1 MDKHTP
7 PTFAAPSSIILQNVL
22 ALVDKKL
29 PKTKAKLVKP
39 FVLGLFSHI
48 SEDDLTQ
55 RNDNDMYGVA
65 ISLWNALNRA
75 QPSQDHVKVYN
86 PSLSRHG
93 WQSSHSI
100 IEIIVK
106 DMPFLVDSVQMA
118 LQRQGIIAHLLLHQP
133 MAITRS
139 QKGNVTQV
147 ASASEQ
153 SDKASLETVFL
164 IEIDRQ
170 SEEQQLDT
178 LAKELNSVMHDVT
191 LVVQGWQPM
200 QQQLKQVV
208 AELNEIKPEPGS
220 QIEEVSQFLT
230 WLANHN
236 LTLMGYR
243 HYQLK
248 AVKGDH
254 HLIADMDTSLG
265 LFQQPLQSQ
274 TLSLADLPA
283 PARQQIHSDKR
294 LVLTK
299 TEVKSR
305 VHRPAYIDH
314 IGIKQFNKQGK
325 VIGEHRFIGLYA
337 SSLYNTS
344 ASQIPLVSAKVGR
357 IMEQSALIKGSHAY
371 KALLNVL
378 ETYPRDELLQA
389 SESELLHTGTGVLQ
403 MQERDM
409 IRLFIRRD
417 TFGRYISCL
426 VYVTK
431 DRYNTALRVMTQ
443 DILARY
449 FNSQEPVEFNT
460 YFTEGVLART
470 EYLVRVRDFNQPID
484 IKEIENNLI
493 EAARSWEDKLQMAL
507 FANFG
512 EAKGNALVKRYAN
525 GFPRAYK
532 EDVLAGSAVADIEA
546 LECLNEKQSLQML
559 FYRAQEEL
567 SDSNKVKL
575 KLFHINEPIHLSDV
589 LPKLENMGLKIIGER
604 PYSVNMADGKIGWIL
619 EFLMTYEALESTSAS
634 KLNIDARQQ
643 DFQQAFAAVWFN
655 QLEDDGFNRLVL
667 GAGLTGRQIVI
678 IRAYAKYMRQ
688 TGTSF
693 SQQYIEQAF
702 NRYPDIAAALVHL
715 FATKFSPS
723 DAKTPANESDLAAL
737 TTRITAALD
746 DVVNLDDDRI
756 FRHFLEMM
764 NATVRTNFYQLTA
777 AGEPKA
783 YVSLKVRPSLIT
795 DMPKPLPAFEIFVYS
810 PEVEG
815 VHLRGGKVA
824 RGGLRWS
831 DRREDF
837 RTEVLGLVKAQQV
850 KNTVIVPVGAKGGF
864 VCKQPVSSQD
874 RGAWLAQGQ
883 ECYRTFIRALLDV
896 TDNIV
901 EGEVSSPTQV
911 VRYDDDD
918 PYLVVAADKGTA
930 TFSDIANEISEQYH
944 FWLADAFA
952 SGGSQGYDH
961 KKMGITAKGAWESV
975 KRHFKEMGINCQQTD
990 FTCVGIGDMAG
1001 DVFGNGMLLSKHIRL
1016 QGAFNHLHIFI
1027 DPAPDAASSWTERDR
1042 LFKLPG
1048 SSWQDYD
1055 TSLISPGGGIFSRS
1069 AKSIALSPQMQA
1081 MLATDMTAMAP
1092 NQLIKALLTMPV
1104 DLLWNGG
1111 IGTYVKARSE
1121 SDSQVGDR
1129 ANDGVRIDG
1138 EQLQAKVVGEGGNLG
1153 CTQLGRIEFAMQGG
1167 RIDTDFIDNVG
1178 GVDCSDNEVNIKI
1191 LLNGIVAQGELT
1203 TKQRNALLVK
1213 MTDNVTDIVLTNAY
1227 RQAQSLSVTQADAS
1241 GQLKEHIRFM
1251 QGLEKQQKLDRALE
1265 YLPADDELADRL
1277 STGQGLTRPELSVL
1291 LAYGKMVLKEL
1302 FVTPDISDD
1311 AYFIEQV
1318 RQVFPL
1324 PLQQHYQTDIQS
1336 HPLRAELI
1344 ATQLANQLVNDVGF
1358 NFVARMTDET
1368 GAAPAEIGMCYTI
1381 ARQVFD
1387 IPMLTEKI
1395 EALDNKVD
1403 AKVQLRMMQDMRRTL
1418 RRATRWFLR
1427 LRNRGLTLAQN
1438 IALYQPAYQA
1448 LNSQLDKVLNSDDV
1462 AVIKHRSKAY
1472 QDQGVPATLAT
1483 AIAQQ
1488 SFIFSVLDLA
1498 QIAEQQETDLLLAAN
1513 VYFNLGAKLELHW
1526 FLDQINL
1533 LAVDNH
1539 WQALARASFREELDW
1554 HQRTLAI
1561 TVLSTCDKAGF
1572 CNNIIDPWLESHEAL
1587 LERWYHMLADFKTS
1601 SNHEFAKFSVAL
1613 RELNLLNLNCMA
1625 EVEQS

>member
-1 MDKHTP
+1 MNR
-7 PTFAAPSSIILQNVL
+7 PTSPNLAAPSSIILQNVL

-29 PKTKAKLVKP
+29 PKTKAKLVRP

-48 SEDDLTQ
+48 SDDDLTQ

-65 ISLWNALNRA
+65 ISLWNALNRGNP
-75 QPSQDHVKVYN
+75 QQDYVKVYN

-139 QKGNVTQV
+139 AKGNVTAV

-153 SDKASLETVFL
+153 TDKASLETVFL

-170 SEEQQLDT
+170 SEEAQLDA
-178 LAKELNSVMHDVT
+178 LAKELNSVMQEVA
-191 LVVQGWQPM
+191 LVVQDWQPM
-200 QQQLKQVV
+200 QQQLQNVV
-208 AELNEIKPEPGS
+208 SELEAIKSDNPS
-220 QIEEVSQFLT
+220 QIQEVTEFLT
-230 WLANHN
+230 WLGNHN

-254 HLIADMDTSLG
+254 HLIAEMDTSLG

-274 TLSLADLPA
+274 TLSLAELPA
-283 PARQQIHSDKR
+283 AARQQIHSDKR

-314 IGIKQFNKQGK
+314 IGIKQFNKAGK

-337 SSLYNTS
+337 SSLYNAS
-344 ASQIPLVSAKVGR
+344 ASQIPLISAKLIR
-357 IMEQSALIKGSHAY
+357 IMEQSGLVKGSHAY

-378 ETYPRDELLQA
+378 ETYPRDELLQS
-389 SESELLHTGTGVLQ
+389 SESELLKTGTGVLQ

-431 DRYNTALRVMTQ
+431 DRYNTALRVVTQ
-443 DILARY
+443 EILARY

-470 EYLVRVRDFNQPID
+470 EYLVRVRDFERPID
-484 IKEIENNLI
+484 VKEIENNLI

-512 EAKGNALVKRYAN
+512 EAKGNTLVKRYAN

-546 LECLNEKQSLQML
+546 LERLNEQQSLQML
-559 FYRAQEEL
+559 FYRAQEEQA
-567 SDSNKVKL
+567 DSNRVKL

-604 PYSVNMADGKIGWIL
+604 PYAVNMADRKLGWIL
-619 EFLMTYEALESTSAS
+619 EFLMTYEATAS
-634 KLNIDARQQ
+634 NTALLDIDARQH
-643 DFQQAFAAVWFN
+643 DFQQAFAQVWFN
-655 QLEDDGFNRLVL
+655 HLEDDGFNRLVL
-667 GAGLTGRQIVI
+667 GAGLTGRQVVI

-702 NRYPDIAAALVHL
+702 NRYTHIAALLVQL
-715 FATKFSPS
+715 FETKFLPDSKPKP
-723 DAKTPANESDLAAL
+723 AKPEVLTAL
-737 TTRITAALD
+737 TDAIMLALD
-746 DVVNLDDDRI
+746 DVANLDDDRI
-756 FRHFLEMM
+756 FRHYLEMIS
-764 NATVRTNFYQLTA
+764 ATVRTNFYQTNDQ
-777 AGEPKA
+777 GEQKA
-783 YVSLKVRPSLIT
+783 YVSLKVRPGLIT

-864 VCKQPVSSQD
+864 VCKQALLSQD
-874 RGAWLAQGQ
+874 RSAWLAQGQ
-883 ECYRTFIRALLDV
+883 ACYRTFIRALLDV
-896 TDNIV
+896 TDNIL
-901 EGEVSSPTQV
+901 EGEIIPPPQV
-911 VRYDDDD
+911 VRYDEDD

-930 TFSDIANEISEQYH
+930 TFSDIANEISEQYQ
-944 FWLADAFA
+944 FWLGDAFA

-975 KRHFKEMGINCQQTD
+975 KRHFKEMGIDCQQTD

-1027 DPAPDAASSWTERDR
+1027 DPDPDAASSWQERDR
-1042 LFKLPG
+1042 LFNLPG
-1048 SSWQDYD
+1048 SSWQDYNKD
-1055 TSLISPGGGIFSRS
+1055 LISAGGGIFSRS
-1069 AKSIALSPQMQA
+1069 AKSITLSPEMQT
-1081 MLATDMTAMAP
+1081 MLGVTATAMAP
-1092 NQLIKALLTMPV
+1092 NQLIQALLTMPV

-1129 ANDGVRIDG
+1129 ANDAVRING

-1213 MTDNVTDIVLTNAY
+1213 MTENVTDIVLTNAY
-1227 RQAQSLSVTQADAS
+1227 RQAQSLSVSQADAS

-1251 QGLEKQQKLDRALE
+1251 QSLEKQNKLDRALE
-1265 YLPADDELADRL
+1265 YLPSDDELAERL
-1277 STGQGLTRPELSVL
+1277 ALGQGLTRPELSVL
-1291 LAYGKMVLKEL
+1291 LAYGKMVLKEW
-1302 FVTPDISDD
+1302 FVTPEISDD
-1311 AYFIEQV
+1311 EYYINQV
-1318 RQVFPL
+1318 RQVFPATL
-1324 PLQQHYQTDIQS
+1324 ASTYQAEIGH

-1358 NFVARMTDET
+1358 NFVARMADET

-1387 IPMLTEKI
+1387 IPMLTKKV
-1395 EALDNKVD
+1395 EALDNQVE
-1403 AKVQLRMMQDMRRTL
+1403 AQVQLRMMQDMRRTL

-1427 LRNRGLTLAQN
+1427 LRNRSLTLAEN
-1438 IALYQPAYQA
+1438 IALYQPAYQT
-1448 LNSQLDKVLNSDDV
+1448 LSSQLDKVLDLADLQ
-1462 AVIKHRSKAY
+1462 VIEQRSQAY
-1472 QDQGVPATLAT
+1472 LSQGVPAELAAT
-1483 AIAQQ
+1483 VAQQ

-1498 QIAEQQETDLLLAAN
+1498 QIAEQQGTDLVLAAN

-1554 HQRTLAI
+1554 HQRSLAI

-1625 EVEQS
+1625 EVEQK